1 MARIVDITDRDMA
14 RALSHPLRRRVLA
27 ALRGRAASPV
37 QLAKEFGEGIGT
49 VSYHVRMLADAKLIE
64 LVEERPRR
72 GATEHFYIAV
82 GRTAIPDD
90 VWADLPHSSRDSVAS
105 SWLAQVG
112 REAAQALSSTD
123 LDLSPAIL
131 NRAIL
136 RLDDVALNKLRKQA
150 TKLYEL
156 ALELEDAAQAR
167 LTKAAGA
174 GHQVTLVTMVF
185 LTAPS

>member
-1 MARIVDITDRDMA
+1 M
-14 RALSHPLRRRVLA
+14 
-27 ALRGRAASPV
+27 
-37 QLAKEFGEGIGT
+37 
-49 VSYHVRMLADAKLIE
+49 
-64 LVEERPRR
+64 
-72 GATEHFYIAV
+72 
-82 GRTAIPDD
+82 
-90 VWADLPHSSRDSVAS
+90 
-105 SWLAQVG
+105 
-112 REAAQALSSTD
+112 SSTD

-167 LTKAAGA
+167 LTKSSGA